1 MALIALDADT
11 NRKIT
16 HRWIHIYTRTRPANC
31 FRGIHHALS
40 SVSFCNNSMCAGGQV
55 RVRVRIVRNV
65 EITVYFGAH
74 LQCHL
79 YPPKYI
85 HPKDTSSDTPTNHT
99 GCRMPLTLFNT
110 RSATPNASAFRTH
123 KTGACK
129 ARDPHPQATTHM
141 TERANAKNNR
151 ASARARTHA
160 GTHPHAHTRPHERW
174 RDGALSVRHKAFCQ
188 ARAARGLVRWKRV
201 RRPRCTRRL

>member
-1 MALIALDADT
+1 MPLVLFLFVTTVCVRAGKCVCACALCVMWKSQSTLV
-11 NRKIT
+11 
-16 HRWIHIYTRTRPANC
+16 HIYNVTFTHQSIYTLK
-31 FRGIHHALS
+31 IHHRIRPQIKPAY
-40 SVSFCNNSMCAGGQV
+40 FCS
-55 RVRVRIVRNV
+55 
-65 EITVYFGAH
+65 
-74 LQCHL
+74 
-79 YPPKYI
+79 
-85 HPKDTSSDTPTNHT
+85 HT

-160 GTHPHAHTRPHERW
+160 GTHPHAHTCPHERW
-174 RDGALSVRHKAFCQ
+174 RDGALSVRHKAFGQ